1 MESEHSPC
9 SPGDPATHPC
19 PAGHYCPGGS
29 ETHPGTPQACPE
41 HTYLAAEG
49 GQSQAECLPCPAGYH
64 CSSPGLSSF
73 EGHPCPPGHWC
84 PGDQGAFLC
93 PPGTFRTEPGAS
105 LWEDCELCP
114 PGYYCPEAQLRGQ
127 ATVFPI
133 ACRAGSECPAGAVAE
148 VSCRAGSYCGPQ
160 TGVPPLCPGGYAC
173 PAGSSTYSGPG
184 QLCEFPYY
192 CPPGS
197 THPLA
202 CPGGSEALNRS
213 GLRISKESCC
223 HLCEAGTYRNRAL
236 DALPCQP
243 CPAGFSCHQGASH
256 CTCRGLNRV
265 FQKSDG
271 SCICQAGHE
280 SSDERDLQSD
290 ESDGAEDCQPQ
301 VAERCSPGDVR
312 LAATRQCVS
321 PQQHNCS
328 SSCHPLGGELSD
340 ELGICRCWQYV
351 SAEELCDARCLA
363 RAPQLSLAWGP
374 NRELILSVKGEAGDS
389 IQREVASALGPDPSF
404 QGSARVHLVQ
414 CGPHGIFGLVIS
426 SMAMLGSLLG
436 PPVSSSRLQRRRWT
450 AGPAYPVPQ
459 APSIPPHIPNP
470 VICLIEEDVILFQ
483 LQIHPDNR
491 PASHYP
497 VYQKQHLFNSNP
509 HWDFGAFR
517 RLSHL
522 VRETQVNFSRFV
534 HQFLDPGTYV
544 FRDNALPE
552 SVVVVSVKEKGI
564 ACGPGLSSVQPSSP
578 YQLSRHGIVRHRLP
592 TLGPDWAVIT
602 GVLLAVGL
610 ATALLTGLGLVL
622 SPPLAQ
628 TCPVRAWRLRGRGL
642 REPHVPADCVPLGD
656 SLTVRED
663 LGPQG
668 SGEGASCRQRAV
680 PRDTGEPHPVNT
692 LEDFSVRTLYDK
704 LEDQSLHLVAQLSK
718 HRSDALAFYRGAS
731 QQLQG
736 LKDFLQ
742 GVSMTERQDLGRG
755 GDLEMG
761 AKATARTDTGQREE
775 WCSGHTAA
783 SPRVRWQH
791 PLGGTP
797 SMSPLG
803 FQSKLDRM
811 IAALASAL
819 SHARGQPARAHRKAS
834 AQGGEQ
840 PLPSCQQDPQLVS
853 DTLLKP
859 RPQPSD
865 EEHQS
870 ASPQKTPG
878 PGRLRQGDAK
888 GGDTES
894 PVSGHR
900 HGAFPELQRKIWQVE
915 DILDELNKE
924 FFQLTAQALELQK
937 EEHQPDHLPP
947 RKHSTFA
954 VVPSIFPHAEQE
966 DRPNPAEAGGPDRKS
981 VGTWAL
987 KSEQALI
994 LAVRRA
1000 CLAQRI
1006 EGLDWE
1012 LSLLLQVAE
1021 GSTCAGWSQP
1031 SLGRR

>member
-1 MESEHSPC
+1 MCLLTACLSGTRE
-9 SPGDPATHPC
+9 PC
-19 PAGHYCPGGS
+19 P
-29 ETHPGTPQACPE
+29 
-41 HTYLAAEG
+41 
-49 GQSQAECLPCPAGYH
+49 
-64 CSSPGLSSF
+64 
-73 EGHPCPPGHWC
+73 
-84 PGDQGAFLC
+84 
-93 PPGTFRTEPGAS
+93 
-105 LWEDCELCP
+105 
-114 PGYYCPEAQLRGQ
+114 
-127 ATVFPI
+127 
-133 ACRAGSECPAGAVAE
+133 
-148 VSCRAGSYCGPQ
+148 
-160 TGVPPLCPGGYAC
+160 
-173 PAGSSTYSGPG
+173 
-184 QLCEFPYY
+184 
-192 CPPGS
+192 
-197 THPLA
+197 
-202 CPGGSEALNRS
+202 
-213 GLRISKESCC
+213 
-223 HLCEAGTYRNRAL
+223 
-236 DALPCQP
+236 
-243 CPAGFSCHQGASH
+243 
-256 CTCRGLNRV
+256 
-265 FQKSDG
+265 
-271 SCICQAGHE
+271 
-280 SSDERDLQSD
+280 
-290 ESDGAEDCQPQ
+290 
-301 VAERCSPGDVR
+301 
-312 LAATRQCVS
+312 
-321 PQQHNCS
+321 
-328 SSCHPLGGELSD
+328 
-340 ELGICRCWQYV
+340 
-351 SAEELCDARCLA
+351 
-363 RAPQLSLAWGP
+363 
-374 NRELILSVKGEAGDS
+374 VK
-389 IQREVASALGPDPSF
+389 
-404 QGSARVHLVQ
+404 
-414 CGPHGIFGLVIS
+414 
-426 SMAMLGSLLG
+426 
-436 PPVSSSRLQRRRWT
+436 
-450 AGPAYPVPQ
+450 
-459 APSIPPHIPNP
+459 
-470 VICLIEEDVILFQ
+470 
-483 LQIHPDNR
+483 
-491 PASHYP
+491 
-497 VYQKQHLFNSNP
+497 
-509 HWDFGAFR
+509 
-517 RLSHL
+517 
-522 VRETQVNFSRFV
+522 
-534 HQFLDPGTYV
+534 
-544 FRDNALPE
+544 
-552 SVVVVSVKEKGI
+552 
-564 ACGPGLSSVQPSSP
+564 
-578 YQLSRHGIVRHRLP
+578 
-592 TLGPDWAVIT
+592 
-602 GVLLAVGL
+602 
-610 ATALLTGLGLVL
+610 
-622 SPPLAQ
+622 
-628 TCPVRAWRLRGRGL
+628 
-642 REPHVPADCVPLGD
+642 
-656 SLTVRED
+656 
-663 LGPQG
+663 
-668 SGEGASCRQRAV
+668 
-680 PRDTGEPHPVNT
+680 T

-742 GVSMTERQDLGRG
+742 GLSMTEQQDLGRG

-819 SHARGQPARAHRKAS
+819 SHARGQPARASRKAS

-853 DTLLKP
+853 DTLLKS

-878 PGRLRQGDAK
+878 PGWLRQGDAK

-987 KSEQALI
+987 KSERALI

-1021 GSTCAGWSQP
+1021 GSTCAGGSQP